1 MITALS
7 HGRDGALRR
16 PRRASVSSA
25 SLPESPALQAL
36 RDGQHLGAFRQA
48 CKSVA
53 LESRV
58 EQLEHRLS
66 ELQKHLE
73 RFYPQSE
80 PVNELRVLAQIKSLV
95 ATHYAVSIPSLSSPT
110 RWADAVWARNVAM
123 YLAVV
128 SVGIAKRRV
137 GKEFNRCY
145 SAVRVA
151 VRNVADEIFCQTARA
166 QEFQA
171 FAKTVEAALKD
182 SALA

>member
-1 MITALS
+1 M
-7 HGRDGALRR
+7 RDGHLLGNFRR
-16 PRRASVSSA
+16 GIAK
-25 SLPESPALQAL
+25 LTPEQ
-36 RDGQHLGAFRQA
+36 RIE
-48 CKSVA
+48 V
-53 LESRV
+53 LEK
-58 EQLEHRLS
+58 QMT

-95 ATHYAVSIPSLSSPT
+95 ATHYAVSLPSLSSPT

-145 SAVRVA
+145 SAVGVA

-171 FAKTVEAALKD
+171 FAKTVEAALKY